1 MITMVIPRSHLT
13 LNDDSP
19 TFETPEP
26 PTTTMPDLE
35 RFEIGNAPE
44 EPTVLDTESLMQTKP
59 EPIGGQTEKYID
71 DSPEFEDAGGGT
83 PTDREGQQLG
93 GLGGFNVKNLPGPG
107 GKGGVGVGAG
117 TGTSP
122 GVGGAG
128 SGFGFRGKGHR
139 DALLGTG
146 GGTRATER
154 AVAGALDWIARHQGQ
169 RGNWSLDYRHQCKG
183 GLCSGPG
190 DEKLKSDSAATG
202 LALLP
207 FLGAGQTH
215 KSKGPYQTRINKGIL
230 WLVKQQ
236 DADGDLSGKCFQPM
250 YAHGIA
256 TLALCEAYGLTR
268 DPNVGNAAQK
278 AVLYIEQAQNEGTG
292 GWRYVPQEAGDT
304 SVFGWQIMALKSAQ
318 LAGLSVN
325 SVVLENAHKWLHS
338 VAKGKYLGLYSYQ
351 PYGEVRLS
359 MTAVGM
365 LCTQY
370 LGVGRNDPPMLEG
383 MQYLIDNLP
392 DNTVNR
398 DTYYWYY
405 ATLAMH
411 NFGGPEWDAWNRK
424 MRRVLVNSQIKE
436 GCASGSWDPAQP
448 TVDVWGIRGGR
459 LMMTTFNAL
468 TLEVYYRYLPLF
480 NTDSQLPVANPG
492 KAAREAQTE
501 PDEK

>member
-1 MITMVIPRSHLT
+1 
-13 LNDDSP
+13 
-19 TFETPEP
+19 
-26 PTTTMPDLE
+26 MPDLE